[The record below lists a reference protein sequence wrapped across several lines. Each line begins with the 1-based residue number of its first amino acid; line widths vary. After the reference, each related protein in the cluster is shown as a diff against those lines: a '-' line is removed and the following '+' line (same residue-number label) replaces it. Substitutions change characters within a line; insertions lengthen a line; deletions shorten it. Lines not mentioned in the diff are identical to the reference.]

1 MAAECQEFS
10 VERSDHPYT
19 TRPGHARNAVCTLV
33 VYGLD
38 ETGTDTKT
46 MFQNVRPG
54 EESADIADFLLNI
67 VQDIH
72 SNASTRRMYNFIA
85 TKESKLRTDP
95 GKVCQ
100 MVSSYYR

>member
-19 TRPGHARNAVCTLV
+19 RPDHARNAVCTLV

-46 MFQNVRPG
+46 VFQNVHSG

-72 SNASTRRMYNFIA
+72 LNASRRISNFIA

>member
-19 TRPGHARNAVCTLV
+19 TRPGHTRNAVCTLV

-46 MFQNVRPG
+46 VFQNVHSG

-67 VQDIH
+67 VQDTH
-72 SNASTRRMYNFIA
+72 FNASRRMSNFIA